1 MAWNGKIKRSWV
13 YAALTLVVVAYLSV
27 MWNVTAGKSSER
39 LCSGVLIT
47 VHDTAKYRFV
57 TPEELAR
64 ELGDLTAVA
73 TSTPLSRINIDSLE
87 RALRAFDKIE
97 NVNVTVLSNGKIH
110 IDVHPMRP
118 VARVFSPGGISYYVS
133 REGKRIKADA
143 RYHLD
148 VPVVVGDFDGGRMP
162 VTSIIPLIDGLAA
175 DSLLSDLV
183 SMIKV
188 DSPDDIILVPV
199 VRGHVINI
207 GDTLDYPDKFRRIRT
222 MYTSV
227 LKVRGWEMYDTL
239 SVKYRGQIVATRR
252 DKALKAPEIII
263 AEINTEAD
271 DDETMRVS
279 DSIAPGQTRPG
290 VSAENDHLI
299 PARKKLAAPP
309 A

>member
-27 MWNVTAGKSSER
+27 MWNVTTGKSSER

-299 PARKKLAAPP
+299 PARKKLVAPP

>member
-1 MAWNGKIKRSWV
+1 MALGGKIKRSWL
-13 YAALTLVVVAYLSV
+13 YAALTLVVVAYIVV
-27 MWNVTAGKSSER
+27 MWNITAGKSDDR
-39 LCSGVLIT
+39 LCSGILIT

-64 ELGDLTAVA
+64 ELGDLPANA
-73 TSTPLSRINIDSLE
+73 TRIPLKRINIDSLE
-87 RALRAFDKIE
+87 RVLKAFDKIE
-97 NVNVTVLSNGKIH
+97 DVNVTVLSNGKIH
-110 IDVHPMRP
+110 IDVTPMHPVVRI
-118 VARVFSPGGISYYVS
+118 FSPDGSSYYVN

-148 VPVVVGDFDGGRMP
+148 LPVVVGDFDNGRMP
-162 VTSIIPLIDGLAA
+162 VTSLIPLVDRLSA

-222 MYTSV
+222 MYTQV
-227 LKVRGWEMYDTL
+227 LKVRGWEMYDTI

-252 DKALKAPEIII
+252 NKELKAPEIVIDETFT
-263 AEINTEAD
+263 EID
-271 DDETMRVS
+271 DDETMLVS
-279 DSIAPGQTRPG
+279 DSIAPGQARVGAP
-290 VSAENDHLI
+290 VENDHVT
-299 PARKKLAAPP
+299 PASKKSLSTAN
-309 A
+309 